1 MKKNLFVIGSL
12 LFLTSCSNWQYKE
25 FTYLRC
31 KKLDKVHVHL
41 YYHET
46 CEWDCLSMGETY
58 SIVVDTAKFKYKTDK
73 NGEIKK
79 VKLIK

>member
-1 MKKNLFVIGSL
+1 MKILNLIILLLSL
-12 LFLTSCSNWQYKE
+12 SSCSNWQYKE

-31 KKLDKVHVHL
+31 KKMEKIHVHL

-46 CEWDCLSMGETY
+46 CDWVCLDLDDDY
-58 SIVVDTAKFKYKTDK
+58 RIVVDTAKIKYKTDK
-73 NGEIKK
+73 EGKIKK